1 MNVAGIDG
9 HASYAVVTVLSS
21 RAKMLHGPVRI
32 KNSENHRLVE
42 LLEAHRPR
50 EPSFTSDRSRSRF
63 GTGST
68 RRPRFFEHCTAYPHA
83 DEGPPSAGDALLT
96 WLAL

>member
-1 MNVAGIDG
+1 MNGAGMDG
-9 HASYAVVTVLSS
+9 HASYAVVTVLIS

-42 LLEAHRPR
+42 LLEAHRPQ

-63 GTGST
+63 GPGST
-68 RRPRFFEHCTAYPHA
+68 RRPRFFEHCAAHPHA
-83 DEGPPSAGDALLT
+83 DQGAPSAGSRRAT
-96 WLAL
+96 PS